1 MPDSV
6 SHQLIYGQNVRGGK
20 SGATRLSLADDAH
33 EDELQFLASLKQ
45 GLQDASDLEVLGQQ
59 VQRRIDNLESGL
71 TTTPAGSIIATTQYD
86 AAPSPGE
93 AIASGSPSLG
103 TPPSVTN
110 LSKRT
115 RESSSSENAE
125 PTTVRR
131 HEGTL
136 SSQSAAT
143 LRCLESL
150 AWGRFT
156 GPCYPHRRCNCMRYR
171 TYAELASVNCDTRD
185 VYLQWSPT
193 NIDPKILL
201 PNNDARRLVKDFHMQ
216 HLWWHHNGFHSDTFL
231 EQCEIFW
238 TSGAVVHP
246 LWMALYLAVTCVG
259 RVNPLSGDLSLML
272 LQTSLW
278 SLANSPRQCRE
289 LGLTFDDSLIELQFR
304 KLTEILYE
312 EDFLQNPS
320 MFSVQAIT
328 LITRLGHNLGLSQVT
343 GNLLGAAHGIARCL
357 GLHRIQQLPEPTS
370 IQSDPDIAIGQA
382 RSDWLEQIEIEVGKR
397 TWWQLVIQDYFS
409 IPFTETYAIHPAQFT
424 TPIPRNCNDA
434 DLIEK
439 DNTAMTSSAYTRII
453 AQQALLMAPALD
465 GLGPLGSRK
474 HSKEIYEH
482 ILRCDANMR
491 RNIYSLPTCLLREE
505 HRDSHGPVVSLPWLP
520 TARRTMAISA
530 ADKIINIHRPLLFY
544 SFQSSL
550 FPRTRATCTAAAVT
564 ILREHERAASED
576 TVAIWTQT
584 AFCITAVIVLGLELL
599 HQSSHTS
606 ETAVEYRQLLSKA
619 GERLRKRACDVL
631 AAKCATLIEV
641 LLSVEEELVIK
652 VMRMRDGTIEEKQR
666 EAIDELIAS
675 QDILAKFLDLDPV
688 FGMRPMFWESPAA
701 SETWDPAVLY
711 DVEQFEDFD
720 VWYNEVFSGVAY

>member
-1 MPDSV
+1 M
-6 SHQLIYGQNVRGGK
+6 R
-20 SGATRLSLADDAH
+20 RH

-71 TTTPAGSIIATTQYD
+71 TTTPTGSIIATTQYD

-131 HEGTL
+131 REGTL

-201 PNNDARRLVKDFHMQ
+201 PNNYARRLVKDFHMQ

-246 LWMALYLAVTCVG
+246 LWMALYLAVTC
-259 RVNPLSGDLSLML
+259 
-272 LQTSLW
+272 TSLW

-289 LGLTFDDSLIELQFR
+289 LGLAFDDSLIELQFR

-320 MFSVQAIT
+320 T
-328 LITRLGHNLGLSQVT
+328 
-343 GNLLGAAHGIARCL
+343 
-357 GLHRIQQLPEPTS
+357 
-370 IQSDPDIAIGQA
+370 
-382 RSDWLEQIEIEVGKR
+382 
-397 TWWQLVIQDYFS
+397 
-409 IPFTETYAIHPAQFT
+409 
-424 TPIPRNCNDA
+424 
-434 DLIEK
+434 
-439 DNTAMTSSAYTRII
+439 
-453 AQQALLMAPALD
+453 
-465 GLGPLGSRK
+465 
-474 HSKEIYEH
+474 
-482 ILRCDANMR
+482 
-491 RNIYSLPTCLLREE
+491 
-505 HRDSHGPVVSLPWLP
+505 
-520 TARRTMAISA
+520 
-530 ADKIINIHRPLLFY
+530 
-544 SFQSSL
+544 
-550 FPRTRATCTAAAVT
+550 
-564 ILREHERAASED
+564 
-576 TVAIWTQT
+576 
-584 AFCITAVIVLGLELL
+584 
-599 HQSSHTS
+599 
-606 ETAVEYRQLLSKA
+606 

-675 QDILAKFLDLDPV
+675 QGILAKFLDLDPV

-720 VWYNEVFSGVAY
+720 VWYNEVFSGVVY